1 MRTGQEK
8 EERGTEEEDEKRKGK
23 EKVEEGRK
31 ERSALRQCRVVKER
45 APRWL
50 TFWSDALKTKLAALT
65 FPSLP
70 PIRSEKTN
78 PCQLQKV
85 GGGRGRE
92 SLTFLRIFHSRQH
105 SKGSIL

>member
-31 ERSALRQCRVVKER
+31 ERSALWQCRVVKER

-50 TFWSDALKTKLAALT
+50 TFWSDALKTKLAPLT

-70 PIRSEKTN
+70 PSNLT
-78 PCQLQKV
+78 
-85 GGGRGRE
+85 
-92 SLTFLRIFHSRQH
+92 SLSMVFAGVQNLPVS
-105 SKGSIL
+105 LD